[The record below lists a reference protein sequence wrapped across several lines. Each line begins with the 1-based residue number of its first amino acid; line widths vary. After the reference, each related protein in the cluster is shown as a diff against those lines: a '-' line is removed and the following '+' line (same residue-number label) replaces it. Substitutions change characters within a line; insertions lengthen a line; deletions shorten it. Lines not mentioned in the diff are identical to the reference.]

1 MKFALGVEYD
11 GSQFYG
17 WQRQS
22 HAKSVQQTLE
32 EVLSKIAD
40 EPVQVNCAGRTDTGV
55 HATGQVVS
63 FEINNQRPLKAWT
76 MGANTQLPDSVSV
89 RWAHQVCDDFHAR
102 FSATAR
108 RYRYIIANTH
118 ARPAILNHGLTWCRQ
133 TLDVELMNSACQYF
147 PGEQDFASFQAASC
161 QSNTSFRHIDHLRVE
176 RYGNYVVIDIKA
188 NAFLHHMVRNI
199 AGTLIEVG
207 RGLKPVTW
215 VQELIKAKDRTKA
228 PATASPKGLYL
239 VDVDYPEKFGLPRLP
254 VGPIFLPDIFLPEDL
269 RERS

>member
-1 MKFALGVEYD
+1 MKFALGIEYD
-11 GSQFYG
+11 GSYYYG

-63 FEINNQRPLKAWT
+63 FDISNERPLKAWT
-76 MGANTQLPDSVSV
+76 MGANTQLPDSVAV
-89 RWAHQVCDDFHAR
+89 RWAHEVPDDFHAR

-133 TLDVELMNSACQYF
+133 ELDVEAMNAACTYF
-147 PGEQDFASFQAASC
+147 PGEQDFASFQASSC
-161 QSNTSFRHIDHLRVE
+161 QSRTSFRFINHLTVE
-176 RYGNYVVIDIKA
+176 RYHDYVVIDIKA

-207 RGLKPVTW
+207 KGLKPASW
-215 VQELIKAKDRTKA
+215 VKELIEERNRASA
-228 PATASPKGLYL
+228 PATASPNGLYL
-239 VDVDYPEKFGLPRLP
+239 VDVDYPEKFELPRLAIGP
-254 VGPIFLPDIFLPEDL
+254 VFLPKT
-269 RERS
+269 

>member
-1 MKFALGVEYD
+1 MKFALGIEYD
-11 GSQFYG
+11 GSHFFG

-22 HAKSVQQTLE
+22 HATSVQQTLE
-32 EVLSKIAD
+32 EVLSNIAD
-40 EPVQVNCAGRTDTGV
+40 EEVQVNCAGRTDTGV

-63 FEINNQRPLKAWT
+63 FEIKGERPLKAWT

-89 RWAHQVCDDFHAR
+89 RWACQVNDDFHAR

-133 TLDVELMNSACQYF
+133 TLDIEAMNQACGYF
-147 PGEQDFASFQAASC
+147 PGEQDFSSFQAASC
-161 QSNTSFRHIDHLRVE
+161 QSKTSFRFIEHLRVE
-176 RYGNYVVIDIKA
+176 RYGDYVVIDIKA

-207 RGLKPVTW
+207 RGLKSPTW
-215 VQELIKAKDRTKA
+215 VKALIDAKDRTLA
-228 PATASPKGLYL
+228 AATASPNGLYL
-239 VDVDYPEKFGLPRLP
+239 VDVDYPAEFEIPRYPL
-254 VGPIFLPDIFLPEDL
+254 GPIFLNN
-269 RERS
+269 